1 MSRLGVYIQ
10 YDDIE
15 ERIDLKAEKK
25 KSRNVIIIKD
35 LGLSSVNSTKLG

>member
-1 MSRLGVYIQ
+1 MSKLGIYIQ

-25 KSRNVIIIKD
+25 KSKNVMIVKD